1 MVALTI
7 GVEIK
12 GLDAI
17 RASLNGM
24 GKQVD
29 FATAKALTRTAHA
42 VNRGVQDA
50 MRSTFKGGATPYSLR
65 AMRVKAATRENLS
78 AIVALRDDAPG
89 KGTPWSKALGHL
101 FNGGPRAWK
110 RMEGAFRRIG
120 VLPQGQIMV
129 PGSACP
135 LDGYGNPPRSLIV
148 QLIAYFNAFNQQG
161 FRANMT
167 DKRRANLAGKRGGK
181 ITGVEYFISRGP
193 GMWYGRQQRL
203 PAGIWSRTGT
213 HGSDIKPVFM
223 FVNAGSY
230 RKLIDLERIARSIVA
245 KVWDVEF
252 TAAMAEAMRT
262 AR

>member
-1 MVALTI
+1 
-7 GVEIK
+7 
-12 GLDAI
+12 
-17 RASLNGM
+17 
-24 GKQVD
+24 
-29 FATAKALTRTAHA
+29 
-42 VNRGVQDA
+42 
-50 MRSTFKGGATPYSLR
+50 MRS
-65 AMRVKAATRENLS
+65 
-78 AIVALRDDAPG
+78 
-89 KGTPWSKALGHL
+89 
-101 FNGGPRAWK
+101 
-110 RMEGAFRRIG
+110 
-120 VLPQGQIMV
+120 
-129 PGSACP
+129 
-135 LDGYGNPPRSLIV
+135 
-148 QLIAYFNAFNQQG
+148 IAYFNAFNQQG

-167 DKRRANLAGKRGGK
+167 DKRRANLAGKRGAK

-230 RKLIDLERIARSIVA
+230 RKLIDMERIARSIVA